1 MRQVQHLT
9 REKEQLVRE
18 KDQAVR
24 EKEELQAAN
33 TRGQE
38 EVQQLRQQV
47 SDSDIIVQWSLSS
60 PSAVSHVHC

>member
-1 MRQVQHLT
+1 MREKDQAV

-18 KDQAVR
+18 REELVR

-38 EVQQLRQQV
+38 EVQQLIQQV
-47 SDSDIIVQWSLSS
+47 SDSDIIVQWTLSS
-60 PSAVSHVHC
+60 PSAVSHEHC